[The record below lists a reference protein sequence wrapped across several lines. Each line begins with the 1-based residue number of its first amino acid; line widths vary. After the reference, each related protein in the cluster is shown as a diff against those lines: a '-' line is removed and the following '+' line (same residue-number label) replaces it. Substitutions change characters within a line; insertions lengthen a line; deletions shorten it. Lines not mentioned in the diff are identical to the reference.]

1 MHRSVRT
8 GSVGA
13 VVPDIRHET
22 VPRVPR
28 IVHAHEELR
37 IELPLEFT
45 LESLAYIGIVS
56 YKTWHVTPHEHDHFE
71 LCFVAEGRGW
81 FALDTA
87 MYPVAAG
94 DLFLTKPQEVH
105 HGAALGETPFKL
117 YYLGFHLGAIRS
129 LEAAFYGLTENRVVR
144 DQGAVIHKNYQELF
158 GELQAEAPF
167 RAEMVQGLLLQFL
180 VAILRAYKSSAATQE
195 HTTLT
200 PAIKRVLD
208 ALHARVGVRTPVGA
222 LAQLAHLSRAQLD
235 REFKRQ
241 LGLPLGAY
249 ARALCL
255 ERAKHLLREQGASV
269 SEVAEVLEFSSV
281 HTFSIF
287 FKRHTQLSPQAYK
300 QAQRPP
306 NSPRNRAREENL

>member
-1 MHRSVRT
+1 MHRSVKTR
-8 GSVGA
+8 SVGA
-13 VVPDIRHET
+13 ALPDVRHET

-28 IVHAHEELR
+28 VVDAHDELR

-45 LESLAYIGIVS
+45 LESLAYIGTVS
-56 YKTWHVTPHEHDHFE
+56 HRTWHVTPHEHDHFE

-105 HGAALGETPFKL
+105 HGAALGETPFRL
-117 YYLGFHLGAIRS
+117 YYLGFHLGAMRS
-129 LEAAFYGLTENRVVR
+129 LEAAFYGLAETRVVR
-144 DQGAVIHKNYQELF
+144 DQSATIHETYQKLF
-158 GELQAEAPF
+158 SELQAEAPF

-180 VAILRAYKSSAATQE
+180 VATLRAYKSSAATRE

-200 PAIKRVLD
+200 PAIRRVLG
-208 ALHARVGVRTPVGA
+208 ALHARVGVRTPVGD

-249 ARALCL
+249 ARALLL
-255 ERAKHLLREQGASV
+255 ERAKHLLGEQGASV
-269 SEVAEVLEFSSV
+269 SGVADTLGFSSI

-287 FKRHTQLSPQAYK
+287 FKRYAGLSPQAYK
-300 QAQRPP
+300 H
-306 NSPRNRAREENL
+306 RAANTQTEAYEEKL